1 MLNRWKSTWQDQTYR
16 RLVIALTF
24 SLLLHLLLMTQFYIT
39 LPDLNETKKVIEA
52 RLVLPKIIPNKSP
65 SVADTKPLAEK
76 KKTIKKPAIAP
87 KLSPEPLSEL
97 ESIIGDVPIMPN
109 KLVQDVADEIK
120 PVQLSPTDDTQQ
132 EVEESKGEEAELI
145 VNSNPYQYVESEF
158 DVYTDKETSLK
169 NSPAGKA
176 RIVYQRLPDTEQY
189 RIESVI
195 QAKGLAALIIPDL
208 LQTSDGFLISSGL
221 QPQHYLYQFG
231 DKKNKTFSANFDWQN
246 KKINLQGERSQQQL
260 DLTEGT
266 QDLLSF
272 MYQFMFVA
280 PLQNM
285 QLSIT
290 NGKKVAIYDYSFE
303 GEEIINTKM
312 GDIKT
317 HHLTRSDAE
326 GEKKT
331 ELWLASEYQYVPV
344 KIRESGK
351 NEKVYELL
359 IKSLKTDNPEL
370 GPQ

>member
-1 MLNRWKSTWQDQTYR
+1 MLNRWKSIWQDQTYR
-16 RLVIALTF
+16 RIVIALVF
-24 SLLLHLLLMTQFYIT
+24 SLLLHLLLLAQFYTT
-39 LPDLNETKKVIEA
+39 LQDLNETKKVIEA
-52 RLVLPKIIPNKSP
+52 RLVLPQKIPKKSP
-65 SVADTKPLAEK
+65 SAVDTKPLAETS
-76 KKTIKKPAIAP
+76 KTVKKPAIEP
-87 KLSPEPLSEL
+87 KLSSETLPEP
-97 ESIIGDVPIMPN
+97 IINDVPILPSG
-109 KLVQDVADEIK
+109 LVQDATEAIK
-120 PVQLSPTDDTQQ
+120 PVELSPTDTQQ
-132 EVEESKGEEAELI
+132 EVEGSKGEEAELI
-145 VNSNPYQYVESEF
+145 VNPNPYQYVESEF

-208 LQTSDGFLISSGL
+208 LQTSDGILNSSGL

-231 DKKNKTFSANFDWQN
+231 NNKNKTFSANFDWQN
-246 KKINLQGERSQQQL
+246 KRINLQGERNQQQF

-312 GDIKT
+312 GEIKT
-317 HHLTRSDAE
+317 YHLKRSATE

-331 ELWLASEYQYVPV
+331 ELWLASEYQHVPV

-351 NEKVYELL
+351 NGKVYELL
-359 IKSLKTDNPEL
+359 IKSLKTDNAQL
-370 GPQ
+370 NPQ

>member
-1 MLNRWKSTWQDQTYR
+1 MLNKWKLIWQDQTYR
-16 RLVIALTF
+16 RLVIALAF
-24 SLLLHLLLMTQFYIT
+24 SLLLHLLLMAQFQMT
-39 LPDLNETKKVIEA
+39 LPDSNENKKTIEA
-52 RLVLPKIIPNKSP
+52 RLVLPKIIPNKS
-65 SVADTKPLAEK
+65 SSASDIKPLAEK
-76 KKTIKKPAIAP
+76 KQVVRKPAVAP
-87 KLSPEPLSEL
+87 KPSPEPLPVQ
-97 ESIIGDVPIMPN
+97 ESIIGDAPILPN
-109 KLVQDVADEIK
+109 GLDQDAALAIK
-120 PVQLSPTDDTQQ
+120 PVDLSPPDTPK
-132 EVEESKGEEAELI
+132 EVLESKVEEAGLI
-145 VNSNPYQYVESEF
+145 VNPNPYQYVESEF
-158 DVYTDKETSLK
+158 DVYTDKDTSLK

-176 RIVYQRLPDTEQY
+176 RMVYQRLPNTAQY

-208 LQTSDGFLISSGL
+208 LQISDGSLISTGL

-231 DKKNKTFSANFDWQN
+231 DKKSKTFSANFDWQN
-246 KKINLQGERSQQQL
+246 KIINLQSERSQQQL

-290 NGKKVAIYDYSFE
+290 NGKKVTIYDYGFE

-317 HHLTRSDAE
+317 DHLVRSAAE

-351 NEKVYELL
+351 NGKVYELL
-359 IKSLKTDNPEL
+359 IKSLKTDNPEFS
-370 GPQ
+370 PK

>member
-1 MLNRWKSTWQDQTYR
+1 MLNRWKSAWQDQTYR
-16 RLVIALTF
+16 RIVIALVF
-24 SLLLHLLLMTQFYIT
+24 SLLLHLLLMAQFYIT
-39 LPDLNETKKVIEA
+39 LPDLDETKKVIDA
-52 RLVLPKIIPNKSP
+52 RLVLPQKIPNKSP
-65 SVADTKPLAEK
+65 SASDIKPSAETS
-76 KKTIKKPAIAP
+76 KTLKKPAIEP
-87 KLSPEPLSEL
+87 KLSSEPLPEP
-97 ESIIGDVPIMPN
+97 IINDVPIFPSD
-109 KLVQDVADEIK
+109 LFQDAAEAVK
-120 PVQLSPTDDTQQ
+120 PVELLPTDTQL
-132 EVEESKGEEAELI
+132 ELEESKGEEVGLI
-145 VNSNPYQYVESEF
+145 VDPNPYEYVESEF

-189 RIESVI
+189 RIKSVI

-208 LQTSDGFLISSGL
+208 LQTSDGILSISGL

-231 DKKNKTFSANFDWQN
+231 DNKNKTFSANFDWQN
-246 KKINLQGERSQQQL
+246 KKINLQGERGQQQL

-303 GEEIINTKM
+303 GEEVINTKM

-317 HHLTRSDAE
+317 YHLKRSATE
-326 GEKKT
+326 GDKKT
-331 ELWLASEYQYVPV
+331 ELWLASEYQHVPV

-351 NEKVYELL
+351 NGKVYELL
-359 IKSLKTDNPEL
+359 IKSLKTDIPEL
-370 GPQ
+370 NPR